1 MKKILLSV
9 FAVTAASVQWAQAL
23 PIVSFTFGPGSTG
36 GGEFYA
42 ATSDR
47 GTFTTFCLEADEPLG
62 IGVDYYY
69 TVSQSAMYNGN
80 GTIDPLSR
88 PAAWLYLQFINGT
101 LGNFG
106 AFYAY
111 SHSTWD
117 ADALQ
122 KAFWYL
128 EGDSEGSN
136 NFYAQLAVSQA
147 GSRHVA
153 NNGFYP
159 VAVMNVWA
167 NPDGTGALQ
176 DQLIRLPDG
185 GSTLVM
191 LGATCLGVAWI
202 QRRKTP
208 VQ

>member
-1 MKKILLSV
+1 MKKILISII
-9 FAVTAASVQWAQAL
+9 AATAATAQWAQAS
-23 PIVSFTFGPGSTG
+23 PIVNFTFGPGSTG

-47 GTFTTFCLEADEPLG
+47 GTFTTFCLEADESLG
-62 IGVDYYY
+62 IGLDYYY
-69 TVSQSAMYNGN
+69 TVSQATMYNGN
-80 GTIDPLSR
+80 GTTDPLSR
-88 PAAWLYLQFINGT
+88 PAAWLYLQFLEGT

-106 AFYAY
+106 ALYAY
-111 SHSTWD
+111 AHSTAD

-128 EGDSEGSN
+128 EGDSLGEN
-136 NFYAQLAVSQA
+136 NYYVQLAVAQA

-167 NPDGTGALQ
+167 NPDGTGPLQ

-191 LGATCLGVAWI
+191 LGVTCLGVAWI
-202 QRRKTP
+202 QRRKP
-208 VQ
+208 V